1 MANEPQK
8 SASIGEVLRQRK
20 KSTYSRDSHF
30 EGNSH
35 SQVVMALFKQ
45 SADLSLE
52 YIFKRSGLWPPE
64 EGTRHA
70 RAKSKEAKC
79 EKKTHEHESCMSI

>member
-1 MANEPQK
+1 
-8 SASIGEVLRQRK
+8 
-20 KSTYSRDSHF
+20 
-30 EGNSH
+30 
-35 SQVVMALFKQ
+35 MALFKQ

-52 YIFKRSGLWPPE
+52 YIFKRTGLWPPE